1 MISTSDGRMFAPN
14 PDHQFYRGMIHGDPN
29 SLAIVSVFESR
40 VQILF
45 ADKDGN
51 RRIQQSA
58 DGSYLLFKD
67 LDILVPKDINCFV
80 DETNDSSHAEAAP
93 SPNQRMAGNCV
104 HVYVE
109 CDYKS
114 YQDNGSSVPN
124 LSLIHISEPTRP
136 Y

>member
-1 MISTSDGRMFAPN
+1 M
-14 PDHQFYRGMIHGDPN
+14 
-29 SLAIVSVFESR
+29 
-40 VQILF
+40 
-45 ADKDGN
+45 
-51 RRIQQSA
+51 
-58 DGSYLLFKD
+58 
-67 LDILVPKDINCFV
+67 PKDISCFV

-124 LSLIHISEPTRP
+124 TEEWVAELWNEVITLYENEDIPVAVSDILVYTSTDPFAGFNSTGAMLDAFMAGDRGFRRRQAKNEKATPA
-136 Y
+136 